1 VRLAAVLGAV
11 ALASGGVGVSPTE
24 FRWTRTLA
32 APAGPGP
39 IAFDADAPLF
49 ARAGPGFA
57 GLRIVDVR
65 GAQVPWRTLPAAPAT
80 VRHVAVLDR
89 GRSGGAAVALV
100 DVGAHPAVED
110 RIDLDLPG
118 HGFVGVATVSGSDD
132 RRTFT
137 RLGSSRVFDLAGA
150 GGRARSTAVAFAP
163 SDFRYYRLRVAGV
176 PRIDAASVADSA
188 PRGRIRPLAFRR
200 RGRVLD
206 LGGANVP
213 VDAVAITAADRRY
226 DRPVRIEARNP
237 GGPWRLVASGRAF
250 RLYGTASPPIPA
262 PPGTA
267 ARYLRVTVLNGDD
280 PPLRGLSVRPLARP
294 RTILVEGGRAGPL
307 RLLYG
312 GRRRA
317 APDYEF
323 ARLPRGTLALGA
335 VRPGTLGPPR
345 ATAGYVA
352 PPDTRSWVKRHPAA
366 VDAALALAAASVAA
380 AGFLAL
386 RRR

>member
-1 VRLAAVLGAV
+1 VRLAVALGAV
-11 ALASGGVGVSPTE
+11 ALASGGVSPAD

-49 ARAGPGFA
+49 ARAGTGFA
-57 GLRIVDVR
+57 GLRIVDTR
-65 GAQVPWRTLPAAPAT
+65 GAQVPWRTFPAAPAT
-80 VRHVAVLDR
+80 ARSVAVLDR

-100 DVGAHPAVED
+100 DLGPHPALED

-118 HGFVGVATVSGSDD
+118 HGFVGLATVSGSDD

-150 GGRARSTAVAFAP
+150 GGRARSTAVAFPP

-176 PRIDAASVADSA
+176 PRIGGASVASSL
-188 PRGRIRPLAFRR
+188 PRERPRPVPFRR
-200 RGRVLD
+200 RGGVLD

-213 VDAVAITAADRRY
+213 VDAVAIAAADSRY
-226 DRPVRIEARNP
+226 DRPVRIEARDP
-237 GGPWRLVASGRAF
+237 GRPWRLVASGRAF
-250 RLYGTASPPIPA
+250 RLYGTASPPIPVA
-262 PPGTA
+262 TA

-323 ARLPRGTLALGA
+323 ARLPRGTLDLGA
-335 VRPGTLGPPR
+335 VRRGTLGPPR
-345 ATAGYVA
+345 PTAAYVA
-352 PPDTRSWVKRHPAA
+352 PPDMRSWAKRHPAA
-366 VDAALALAAASVAA
+366 LDAALALAAAVVAA

-386 RRR
+386 RRH